1 MENGREERG
10 MNPMALTADLSGE
23 EFTTFAEL
31 KVLVCDAREIVDLP
45 IVAIYISPWQQ
56 KLLRL
61 EAVEKQH
68 LTNEQAR
75 RLNFKSVAGT
85 RILVWDGDGMPP
97 CPGCG
102 RPHNLL
108 D

>member
-1 MENGREERG
+1 
-10 MNPMALTADLSGE
+10 MNPMALTADLGSE
-23 EFTTFAEL
+23 DFTTYAEL
-31 KVLVCDAREIVDLP
+31 KELVCGIRETVGIPLA
-45 IVAIYISPWQQ
+45 AIYISPWQQ

-61 EAVEKQH
+61 EAVERRH

-75 RLNFKSVAGT
+75 KLNFKSVAST
-85 RILVWDGDGMPP
+85 RIIVWDGDGLPP

-102 RPHNLL
+102 RPHGLL